1 MVNIKTMQVGAARST
16 FNVRK
21 LVALQENYHVRS
33 TVLFL
38 ARLAVATVF
47 IYHGAGK
54 LFNFKNQGGIAST
67 AAFFKSQ
74 GVPIPHI
81 FAYVGGITEFFG
93 GLLLLVGLAEVYDGE
108 HGLAYSAGALDIL
121 YSWKVITFYSY
132 QYQRLRPRLIE
143 LAQWIAGYYLAP
155 IGEVFRGM
163 LPPVIDVRMTRE
175 VTLTQAGRE
184 AAACETSEPSR
195 SANSRYGRT
204 RRYWSGESAGRFTAL
219 RITPS
224 AR

>member
-74 GVPIPHI
+74 GGPIPHI

-93 GLLLLVGLAEVYDGE
+93 GLLLLVGLAVPLA
-108 HGLAYSAGALDIL
+108 GLALTIDMLLALLTVTINN
-121 YSWKVITFYSY
+121 
-132 QYQRLRPRLIE
+132 
-143 LAQWIAGYYLAP
+143 
-155 IGEVFRGM
+155 GM
-163 LPPVIDVRMTRE
+163 LNKALPGGIVADGMQIN
-175 VTLTQAGRE
+175 LALG
-184 AAACETSEPSR
+184 AA
-195 SANSRYGRT
+195 
-204 RRYWSGESAGRFTAL
+204 
-219 RITPS
+219 
-224 AR
+224 